1 MRSLFPLGR
10 SRKTPERA
18 VAGRSDALRLTT
30 MTANSRIVLISSIAL
45 MPFALYFAL
54 HGLFLPVVIAGLG
67 LASGFAI
74 TALQHRG
81 RYDAADAAQIYTILA
96 VGTVL
101 TASNPN
107 VADFGLAIALMGPIQ
122 AGLLGDGRLKRRS
135 WLLAASVIAISLAG
149 AAGLP
154 LWPGVYQPTAF
165 ALVGGLAFAVIA
177 LVVAH
182 TANRLDT
189 VFEVYERAQINAYR
203 HLLEHVQDAV
213 MRFSADGELVF
224 TSRTSEHLLGC
235 RRYELVGGGLVERIH
250 ILDRP
255 VFLTALADA
264 NHRAIARS
272 VEIRIRRDD
281 AGAQAQAPQ
290 FVWIEMALSPVLE
303 GKSGETRHEVVALLR
318 DITGRRDQENEM
330 RAARTTAEAAS
341 EAKSRFLATIGHEL
355 RTPLNAIVG
364 FSEMMTDDIGGKLSP
379 THREYA
385 ELIHKSGSHLIEVVG
400 MLLDM
405 SRIEAGKFEL
415 STDTFAPATLLEPC
429 LHMVEALA
437 REKHINFVSR
447 VAPALPPIV
456 ADERACR
463 QILINLLSNAVKFS
477 HDNGAVTVTMK
488 RQGTFV
494 NLSVADSGI
503 GMSPEALARIGE
515 PFFQAQDGLTRR
527 YEGTGL
533 GLSIVKGLVDLHQ
546 GSLRVVSE
554 AGSGTTMTVLLP
566 INGPE
571 TKISET
577 SSVTPLRREATSQPE
592 AQWPEQKR
600 SAK

>member
-1 MRSLFPLGR
+1 MRSLFPSDK
-10 SRKTPERA
+10 SRETPERA
-18 VAGRSDALRLTT
+18 AGRSDALRLTT
-30 MTANSRIVLISSIAL
+30 MAANSRIVIIVAILL
-45 MPFALYFAL
+45 MPFALYFAI

-67 LASGFAI
+67 LASGFAT
-74 TALQHRG
+74 TAFQQRG
-81 RYDAADAAQIYTILA
+81 RYDAADAAQIYAIFAVGAVLA
-96 VGTVL
+96 V
-101 TASNPN
+101 SNPAF
-107 VADFGLAIALMGPIQ
+107 ADFGLAISLMGPIQ
-122 AGLLGDGRLKRRS
+122 AGLLGDGRLKRRA
-135 WLLAASVIAISLAG
+135 WLLVAVVMGIALASAV
-149 AAGLP
+149 GLP
-154 LWPGVYQPTAF
+154 LWPEVYQPVF
-165 ALVGGLAFAVIA
+165 GLVGGLAFAVIA

-213 MRFSADGELVF
+213 MRFSVDGELVF
-224 TSRTSEHLLGC
+224 TSHTSEKLLGC

-250 ILDRP
+250 VLDRP

-272 VEIRIRRDD
+272 VEIRIRRDSV
-281 AGAQAQAPQ
+281 GAQTQAPQ
-290 FVWIEMALSPVLE
+290 FVWIELALSPVLE
-303 GKSGETRHEVVALLR
+303 GKGGDTRHEVVALLR

-415 STDTFAPATLLEPC
+415 STDTFSPATLLDPC

-437 REKHINFVSR
+437 REKHISFVSR
-447 VAPALPPIV
+447 VAPSLPPIV

-477 HDNGAVTVTMK
+477 HEHGTVTVTMK

-515 PFFQAQDGLTRR
+515 PFFQAQDGLARR

-554 AGSGTTMTVLLP
+554 AGNGTTMTVLLP